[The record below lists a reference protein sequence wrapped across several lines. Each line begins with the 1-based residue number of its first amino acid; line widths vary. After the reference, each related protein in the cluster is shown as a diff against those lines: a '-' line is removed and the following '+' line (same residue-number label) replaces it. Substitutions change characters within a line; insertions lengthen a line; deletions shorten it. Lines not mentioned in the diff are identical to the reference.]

1 MPLSRLQK
9 DLLKHLAAG
18 RNPESVVGG
27 AAPLNRI
34 GPRTSDD
41 IDIFHRR
48 AEAVAA
54 TAQADIARLN
64 DAGYASRWVRQS
76 PAIWSAV
83 IDGQEETTKLEW
95 VLDSDYRFFP
105 PIPDSEFGYVFHPL
119 DIATN
124 KALAAAGRREPRDVV
139 DLLFLHHTILPLGA
153 VLWAAVAKDS
163 GFSPESLIAEIRRS
177 SLYRDEDLARLKMNP
192 PITAA
197 ELSQKLREAL
207 KEAEAFVLRM
217 PSEKAGLLFFEGE
230 RIVQPDPAH
239 LDRYTTHE
247 GQRGGH
253 WPSSPEIASAMLE
266 AWIVQNR

>member
-1 MPLSRLQK
+1 MLRGWIRRSRSKPKWTTGKPSITRRSGSTAPCAFGMFASSTIHRPASLCRRRASFATRATWRRAAWPSGSSGQSMPLSRLQK
-9 DLLKHLAAG
+9 ELLKHLAAG

-64 DAGYASRWVRQS
+64 DAGYPSRWVRQS

-105 PIPDSEFGYVFHPL
+105 PI
-119 DIATN
+119 
-124 KALAAAGRREPRDVV
+124 
-139 DLLFLHHTILPLGA
+139 
-153 VLWAAVAKDS
+153 
-163 GFSPESLIAEIRRS
+163 
-177 SLYRDEDLARLKMNP
+177 
-192 PITAA
+192 
-197 ELSQKLREAL
+197 
-207 KEAEAFVLRM
+207 
-217 PSEKAGLLFFEGE
+217 
-230 RIVQPDPAH
+230 
-239 LDRYTTHE
+239 
-247 GQRGGH
+247 
-253 WPSSPEIASAMLE
+253 
-266 AWIVQNR
+266 